1 MRFNKGFTYMG
12 KPYGWHKKRLYKL
25 PYKHP
30 NINRWYNLLE
40 VAKWGNKGFILG
52 NHRKSY
58 AQLKQMTT
66 DIDEVVIEEWGDVP
80 F

>member
-1 MRFNKGFTYMG
+1 MNKL
-12 KPYGWHKKRLYKL
+12 YGWKNKQLYKL

-40 VAKWGNKGFILG
+40 VAKWIKDGKHIGFTLG
-52 NHRKSY
+52 NRKKSFKI
-58 AQLKQMTT
+58 LEEMTH
-66 DIDEVVIEEWGDVP
+66 DINFEIKESECKDVP